1 MKAALVSLVFFAAAA
16 VAQTT
21 ACAADYIVEACLGTE
36 NGKLAN
42 CAQTDYVCRCNAFGN
57 ILTCFNNCPN
67 DVRRFDY
74 QGQQQIFC
82 GYASQYPSTTTKA
95 VAATGTAATV
105 PTGNSDGAAS
115 SAPVGS
121 GKAASGSA
129 TTSAP
134 NTVNTNSAA
143 DLALNAGGILAA
155 VAGVVAA
162 VL

>member
-1 MKAALVSLVFFAAAA
+1 MKAALVSLAFFASAA

-36 NGKLAN
+36 NGKLAS

-105 PTGNSDGAAS
+105 PTDKADEAAS
-115 SAPVGS
+115 SAAGS